1 MKYFYQKKRD
11 TQIHIKI
18 VDEAVGDE
26 RDRFYEMFSPI
37 ADRVFVESVVPLWT
51 DSDMK
56 TGEVE
61 KNKYGDT
68 FKSSNAVRWS
78 FIQLMCCRMERYTR
92 AVISDR
98 HLNLEM

>member
-61 KNKYGDT
+61 KINT
-68 FKSSNAVRWS
+68 EIRLKSSNAVRWS